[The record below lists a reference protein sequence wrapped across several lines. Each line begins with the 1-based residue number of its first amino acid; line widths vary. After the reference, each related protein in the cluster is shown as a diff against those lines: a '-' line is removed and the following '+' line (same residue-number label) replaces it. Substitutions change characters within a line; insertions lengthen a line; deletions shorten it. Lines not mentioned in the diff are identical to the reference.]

1 MGDTT
6 FTGLWGLGRTKGGGA
21 LVVGGEG
28 REELVF
34 CGASAVAPTDASGGF
49 AVGVK
54 GGEV

>member
-21 LVVGGEG
+21 LVVGEEG

-34 CGASAVAPTDASGGF
+34 CGALDASGGF
-49 AVGVK
+49 VVGVK